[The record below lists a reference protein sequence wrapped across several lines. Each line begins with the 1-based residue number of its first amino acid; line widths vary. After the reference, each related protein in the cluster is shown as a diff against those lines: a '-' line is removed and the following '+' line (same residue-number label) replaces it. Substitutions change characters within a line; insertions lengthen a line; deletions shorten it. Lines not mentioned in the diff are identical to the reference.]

1 MSQMNKQWIRRILS
15 ALLAVLLL
23 SVPFT
28 GCAEEAGYVKEENT
42 GRDAVSYPYL
52 IRTSSAVWHI
62 SKADIELLGED
73 AYYEG
78 LYAMMD
84 LAEADFAD
92 ARAAL
97 EGFIPVEIEP
107 VNIYTDFCNKNEMS
121 FLAPAY
127 YDGTR
132 NEIRLFEGWN
142 QAGNALQHEY
152 VHYLTIHCADPAT
165 PPYYWAESVADYVTH
180 YVCKNRLARSV
191 NLGMDSADIPELMLE
206 MAWDDTEDCLDPKL
220 VYMGH
225 GIFFTRGYY
234 IGAKYLDVRNQWMTR
249 TEDLQ
254 GRLTPDMISYWEAS
268 GMMAYLVDTYGRETV
283 FSNWTADPKHLET
296 VFGKTFKELYSDWAA
311 WNEEKCVEAGI
322 IIPDLFALYAEQQA
336 DAQ

>member
-1 MSQMNKQWIRRILS
+1 MSQMNKQWTRRILS

-23 SVPFT
+23 SVPFA

-52 IRTSSAVWHI
+52 IRTPSAIWHI

-97 EGFIPVEIEP
+97 EGYIFDEIPPID
-107 VNIYTDFCNKNEMS
+107 IYTDFCNKSELS
-121 FLAPAY
+121 FIAWAY
-127 YDGTR
+127 YDDTH
-132 NEIRLFEGWN
+132 NEIRLFKGWDY
-142 QAGNALQHEY
+142 ACTALQHEY

-165 PPYYWAESVADYVTH
+165 PPYYWAESIADYITH
-180 YVCKNRLARSV
+180 YACKNRLARSV
-191 NLGMDSADIPELMLE
+191 NMSKDISRDPPEMRE
-206 MAWDDTEDCLDPKL
+206 AIWDEAENCVDPRR
-220 VYMGH
+220 VYMVYGVYY
-225 GIFFTRGYY
+225 TRGYT
-234 IGAKYLDVRNQWMTR
+234 IGEKYFDVRNQWMTR

-254 GRLTPDMISYWEAS
+254 GRLTPEMISFEEAA
-268 GMMAYLVDTYGRETV
+268 GLMAYLVDTYGRETV
-283 FSNWTADPKHLET
+283 FGNWTADPKHLET
-296 VFGKTFKELYSDWAA
+296 VFGKTFRELYSDWAA
-311 WNEEKCVEAGI
+311 WNEEKCVQAGI

-336 DAQ
+336 DAR

>member
-1 MSQMNKQWIRRILS
+1 MRRF
-15 ALLAVLLL
+15 ALFLLIAVLIAML
-23 SVPFT
+23 SC
-28 GCAEEAGYVKEENT
+28 GSAEQQGYTKTENT
-42 GRDAVSYPYL
+42 GERADTHPYL
-52 IRTSSAVWHI
+52 VKTESATWYLA
-62 SKADIELLGED
+62 KADIELLGED

-84 LAEADFAD
+84 LAEADLAD
-92 ARAAL
+92 ARTAL

-152 VHYLTIHCADPAT
+152 VHYLTLHCADPAT
-165 PPYYWAESVADYVTH
+165 PPYFWAESVADYVTH
-180 YVCKNRLARSV
+180 YVCKNRMARSV
-191 NLGMDSADIPELMLE
+191 NMGMDLADIPEMMRE
-206 MAWDDTEDCLDPKL
+206 MAWDDTENCLDPRL
-220 VYMGH
+220 VYMGW

-234 IGAKYLDVRNQWMTR
+234 IGAKYIDVRNQWLTR
-249 TEDLQ
+249 NESIQNNLKPQ
-254 GRLTPDMISYWEAS
+254 MISYEEAS
-268 GMMAYLVDTYGRETV
+268 GLMAYLVETYGRETV
-283 FSNWTADPKHLET
+283 FSNWTADPNHLET
-296 VFGKTFKELYSDWAA
+296 VFGKTFKELYSEWAA
-311 WNEEKCVEAGI
+311 WNEEQCVQAGI
-322 IIPDLFALYAEQQA
+322 VIPDLFALAAEQQA